1 MPSLGLRESARR
13 SGHNA
18 AVKVVILA
26 GGQGSRLAEE
36 TDLRPKPMVEI
47 GGRPILWHIMK
58 HYSRHGFREFVVA
71 LGYRGEDIKRFFLDY
86 VSLTGDLTVSVGD
99 GTVTRLP
106 MESDDW
112 IVDLVDTGLA
122 TNTGG
127 RVGRLANRLSDAP
140 FMFTYGDGVSDVD
153 LQALL
158 GAHQR
163 SGKLAT
169 VTAVRP
175 SSRFGGLSFEED
187 GNVRFIEKPQ
197 IGEGWVSGG
206 FMVLEPEVL
215 SLIDGDETSFEQHVL
230 EAMSERGQL
239 GAYRHEGFW
248 QSMDNIRDVRYL
260 RGLWDS
266 KAAPW
271 KTWE

>member
-1 MPSLGLRESARR
+1 
-13 SGHNA
+13 
-18 AVKVVILA
+18 VKVVILA

-58 HYSRHGFREFVVA
+58 HYARHGFREFVVA
-71 LGYRGEDIKRFFLDY
+71 IGYRGEDIKRFFLDY
-86 VSLTGDLTVSVGD
+86 VSLSGDLTINLRD
-99 GTVTRLP
+99 GQVARVA

-112 IVDLVDTGLA
+112 VIDLVDTGLS

-127 RVGRLANRLSDAP
+127 RLGRLAGRLTEGP

-153 LQALL
+153 LHALL
-158 GAHQR
+158 EAHGQ

-175 SSRFGGLSFEED
+175 SSRFGGLSFEDD
-187 GNVRFIEKPQ
+187 GRVRFIEKPQ

-215 SLIDGDETSFEQHVL
+215 SLIIGDETSFEQHVL
-230 EAMSERGQL
+230 EAISERGQL
-239 GAYRHEGFW
+239 GAFRHEGFW

-260 RGLWDS
+260 RALWD
-266 KAAPW
+266 ANTAPW